1 MRFLVLFFLALGF
14 PSYAG
19 DDDEVSV
26 NIANLPEGKHVVFEW
41 QGMPTMVLKP
51 TKEQL
56 QLIKR
61 NKTQVTSQDI
71 DSAFQSYAK
80 MSGNEKASMLY
91 HSTKDAYQKNELIN
105 QYPVIVLLAVS
116 PIRGCAIKADY
127 DENVLVDPCSG
138 IGFSLDGKPLDRMS
152 EFSSPLF
159 IPSFVIKDDY
169 LTISTPETKNVI
181 DFSPDILA
189 SNQPDKLKLFD
200 AISWDKL
207 DVVKTLIKKDSSLL
221 FVKTSV
227 DCNVIHLA
235 ASKSKELL
243 SYFIDKGVST
253 THVCN
258 RTYTPVM
265 FSVLMKKYENAALLL
280 NHDAKI
286 EAYCEGDECAKS
298 LVNYL
303 EYDNNY
309 TPEDANSLIEK
320 ILKIKAIGTH

>member
-1 MRFLVLFFLALGF
+1 
-14 PSYAG
+14 
-19 DDDEVSV
+19 
-26 NIANLPEGKHVVFEW
+26 
-41 QGMPTMVLKP
+41 
-51 TKEQL
+51 
-56 QLIKR
+56 
-61 NKTQVTSQDI
+61 
-71 DSAFQSYAK
+71 

-91 HSTKDAYQKNELIN
+91 HSTKAAYLKNELIN
-105 QYPVIVLLAVS
+105 QNSVIVLLAVS

-127 DENVLVDPCSG
+127 EDNVLIDPCNG
-138 IGFSLDGKPLDRMS
+138 VRFSLDGKPLERMS

-169 LTISTPETKNVI
+169 LTIAMPVTKNVI

-207 DVVKTLIKKDSSLL
+207 DVVKTLVEKDSSLL

-235 ASKSKELL
+235 AFKSKELL

-265 FSVLMKKYENAALLL
+265 FSMLMKKYDNAALLL
-280 NHDAKI
+280 EKGAKVK
-286 EAYCEGDECAKS
+286 AYCEGQLCAKS
-298 LVNYL
+298 LLDYL
-303 EYDNNY
+303 EYENGY
-309 TPEDANSLIEK
+309 SLEYAKKLMKEIEFQRQH
-320 ILKIKAIGTH
+320 IN